1 MGKNII
7 FIIFIIS
14 LAILL
19 IGVAI
24 AVYLLLKEKKLPE
37 TYNCYVFAIFWTPS
51 SCRTKYTKNYECF
64 QTIKE
69 LGIEKYFTLHGLW
82 PSVIEGIIPP
92 ACNEGYNLEVVPNF
106 DSEKEFKDKMDHYW
120 PGLYQNNTYLWKH
133 EYNKHGLCYMKRH
146 YINFI
151 DDYKKYFEK
160 SVNIFENG
168 YRNLM
173 EEILPDM
180 RGLYDVSKEKFR
192 KMISKSTLNLT
203 NYQTY
208 GLQCHKETGILTEIW
223 FFLDLNYNPTTQ
235 KIHQEDCPDVFKIN
249 FTDASKLTI
258 WEKYDYYVFAV
269 QYSPNVCVTKGEKC
283 YAILNKTEDYRFG
296 IHGLWPSY
304 KSGIIP
310 KECNIGEDIQ
320 IKVADNIDYYQ
331 NYVLKHWYSLYNT
344 DDNFL
349 THEYNTHGYCYI
361 KNISAN
367 VSDFEIYINKT
378 LELYQEFDFSN
389 ILKELIESK
398 EKGEISIRKEEILK
412 ELEKTYKKDTFAL
425 RCNKINNKMYLSEI
439 HFKIGL
445 DFKLITD
452 AKVLDTCKEELIWLN
467 IVKKE

>member
-1 MGKNII
+1 
-7 FIIFIIS
+7 
-14 LAILL
+14 
-19 IGVAI
+19 
-24 AVYLLLKEKKLPE
+24 
-37 TYNCYVFAIFWTPS
+37 
-51 SCRTKYTKNYECF
+51 
-64 QTIKE
+64 
-69 LGIEKYFTLHGLW
+69 
-82 PSVIEGIIPP
+82 
-92 ACNEGYNLEVVPNF
+92 
-106 DSEKEFKDKMDHYW
+106 MDHYW

-235 KIHQEDCPDVFKIN
+235 NIHQEDCPDVFKIN

-367 VSDFEIYINKT
+367 ISDFEIYINKT
-378 LELYQEFDFSN
+378 LELYKEFDFSN